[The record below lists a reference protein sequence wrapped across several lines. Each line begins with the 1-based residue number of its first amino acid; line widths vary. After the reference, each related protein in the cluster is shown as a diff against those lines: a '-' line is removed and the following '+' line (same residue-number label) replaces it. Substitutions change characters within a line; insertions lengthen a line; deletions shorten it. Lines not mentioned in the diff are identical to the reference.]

1 MSPPR
6 HPPLGLGA
14 AEAHDQHDLDHALP
28 ASGPGNGCLNAGPG
42 SSTGSGPG
50 DAGERVGFLVLAGE
64 LSGAGASWTRWR
76 LGPAEVR
83 PGTGA
88 GLGARFTGLGPA
100 DVRPGR
106 WAQVRGPGTD
116 EIQID
121 GPAGAVR

>member
-28 ASGPGNGCLNAGPG
+28 ASGPGNGCPNRGPG
-42 SSTGSGPG
+42 SSAGSGPG

-76 LGPAEVR
+76 LGPADVR

-88 GLGARFTGLGPA
+88 GLEELGWVPA
-100 DVRPGR
+100 SPASGPRTCG
-106 WAQVRGPGTD
+106 QVGGHRCGDRGPM
-116 EIQID
+116 
-121 GPAGAVR
+121 RSR